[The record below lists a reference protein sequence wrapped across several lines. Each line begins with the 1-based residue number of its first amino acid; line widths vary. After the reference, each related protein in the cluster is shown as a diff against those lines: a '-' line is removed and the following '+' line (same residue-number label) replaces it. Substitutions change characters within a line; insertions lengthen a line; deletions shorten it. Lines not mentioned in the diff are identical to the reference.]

1 MLLPTVGQLDGAL
14 LTGTVNACAGTLVA
28 LWLFGAEPPARTR
41 LLLCMLSGTVV
52 LALSLAWALS
62 GAFERAAR
70 TSLYGSS
77 VLASRQSGYQEIV
90 LSGGDDRAG
99 AADRAGS
106 GRPLRLYLDGQLRL
120 CSADRPRYL
129 DALLGPAL
137 SRLTGRRLRV
147 LVLGGG
153 DGTVAASLLADPR
166 TEHVTVVESDPAVL
180 QLARTDRRLT
190 ALNRRAL
197 DDPGCAP
204 RRPTPSTGCAPPR
217 ASTAPTTW
225 WSHSCPTR
233 PRTRAASST
242 ARSSTDW
249 CPACS
254 HRAAA
259 SSSTPETPPPP
270 ATVTRTAPCAP
281 RTAQRRL
288 RRALRPG
295 PVRRQPRVGPAAGR
309 PGTAGHAAAARRSP
323 AAASRA
329 GSPRHHLA
337 ASALTRGDPRR
348 FTGVPGVRMGRLP
361 DHGALGSGSAVPG
374 ALRESLGRPELLARC
389 LQGFTP
395 ERTAPEGTL
404 LAGRLKLRVGGATI
418 TYRGEVRALDDPDE
432 LFFQLT
438 GRQSV
443 GDGGVVGTLRLRL
456 EEDGPVSTV
465 VRADAGFTGE
475 GRIAEL
481 DGKAVDQ
488 AARRLLDRF
497 FTALSEDP
505 EAITAVPELPLPLG
519 DDEDAQLLELT
530 ELPDL
535 LAGADDDPDGQA
547 DDEVDDGSDEDGEV
561 RADALAE
568 LADGSEDD
576 IDYLIE
582 IEEPVGESGRRS
594 IVGRSAEEV
603 DHAPP
608 RGRYAP
614 RSRRAAPARAPPR
627 CGTPRRDASANPA
640 AAVRAQP
647 CAVAGRRCRAGRRC
661 GRPGPRPAAPVRS
674 PSCPT
679 PRPPSDSTP
688 GTPN

>member
-1 MLLPTVGQLDGAL
+1 M
-14 LTGTVNACAGTLVA
+14 
-28 LWLFGAEPPARTR
+28 EH
-41 LLLCMLSGTVV
+41 
-52 LALSLAWALS
+52 
-62 GAFERAAR
+62 
-70 TSLYGSS
+70 S
-77 VLASRQSGYQEIV
+77 VLV
-90 LSGGDDRAG
+90 PLS
-99 AADRAGS
+99 
-106 GRPLRLYLDGQLRL
+106 
-120 CSADRPRYL
+120 
-129 DALLGPAL
+129 
-137 SRLTGRRLRV
+137 
-147 LVLGGG
+147 
-153 DGTVAASLLADPR
+153 
-166 TEHVTVVESDPAVL
+166 
-180 QLARTDRRLT
+180 
-190 ALNRRAL
+190 
-197 DDPGCAP
+197 
-204 RRPTPSTGCAPPR
+204 
-217 ASTAPTTW
+217 
-225 WSHSCPTR
+225 
-233 PRTRAASST
+233 
-242 ARSSTDW
+242 
-249 CPACS
+249 
-254 HRAAA
+254 
-259 SSSTPETPPPP
+259 
-270 ATVTRTAPCAP
+270 
-281 RTAQRRL
+281 
-288 RRALRPG
+288 
-295 PVRRQPRVGPAAGR
+295 
-309 PGTAGHAAAARRSP
+309 
-323 AAASRA
+323 
-329 GSPRHHLA
+329 
-337 ASALTRGDPRR
+337 
-348 FTGVPGVRMGRLP
+348 
-361 DHGALGSGSAVPG
+361 PG

-614 RSRRAAPARAPPR
+614 ALPPRSTRSRASALWDAPARRLGEPPL
-627 CGTPRRDASANPA
+627 
-640 AAVRAQP
+640 
-647 CAVAGRRCRAGRRC
+647 
-661 GRPGPRPAAPVRS
+661 
-674 PSCPT
+674 
-679 PRPPSDSTP
+679 PPSARSRAP
-688 GTPN
+688 WLVGGVALVGGAVVLARALRRR